1 MWANNKKVAWTITA
15 TASTATKNSPCN
27 WIFLKRESTAQV
39 SYSHRCIT
47 AINKRQMHSLRDTIL
62 DRHTVHTFTICDRE
76 QQQRHVNNTRRA
88 WRIYKLNDWR
98 EKISSEK
105 KKRRRLNNTQQ
116 LRNKPKAIFDE
127 LDATL
132 MFQFFCNF
140 VVFFSSAVRCVQRLQ
155 FNFHH
160 VIFLIAR
167 FFSLPK
173 ITLLLFLTV
182 WIEWVVADKL
192 KS

>member
-1 MWANNKKVAWTITA
+1 MLLFVVLLLMDFAVRWFFDLMALNSNKMWANNKKVAWTITA

-132 MFQFFCNF
+132 MIQFFCNF
-140 VVFFSSAVRCVQRLQ
+140 VVFFFICSTMRPAIAV
-155 FNFHH
+155 
-160 VIFLIAR
+160 
-167 FFSLPK
+167 
-173 ITLLLFLTV
+173 
-182 WIEWVVADKL
+182 
-192 KS
+192 